1 SIGFAEVVRREPFHC
16 PRAVGRLFQEGLG
29 GTKCDLAGIGR
40 RGALRRLDRRHSQ
53 EHGRKAL
60 CDSLYTPKAEQH
72 LELHQHSPSP
82 EAHARKANAAGG
94 SQGLRGPRRQ
104 QGWCLL
110 IRAASA
116 SARRALPENL
126 SEKQEGMGFLR
137 SSTAG
142 LSESRHLVDRQR
154 EEGSDATQTVERAH
168 RRIRGRPTDSP
179 VHTSSGTQKMKR
191 ARVASDDGFG

>member
-1 SIGFAEVVRREPFHC
+1 DGKPPTRRGSGAQPARSETEARPSATTWTSHEPHLLSRSIGFAEVVRREPFHC

-116 SARRALPENL
+116 SARRAL
-126 SEKQEGMGFLR
+126 
-137 SSTAG
+137 
-142 LSESRHLVDRQR
+142 
-154 EEGSDATQTVERAH
+154 
-168 RRIRGRPTDSP
+168 
-179 VHTSSGTQKMKR
+179 
-191 ARVASDDGFG
+191 